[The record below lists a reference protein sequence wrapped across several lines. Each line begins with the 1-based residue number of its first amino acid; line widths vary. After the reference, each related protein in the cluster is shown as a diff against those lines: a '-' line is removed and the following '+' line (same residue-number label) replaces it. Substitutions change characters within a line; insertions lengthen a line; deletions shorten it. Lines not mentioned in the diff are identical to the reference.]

1 MNRSHIITALGGAVV
16 VLAAFL
22 VWVSVEVGPNGLLR
36 SDGLATAP
44 GFDQTEGKITLVAG
58 LVIVAAAMALTRGGR
73 ISHWAPAIGVAAAI
87 VAAVFMFVT
96 LADLQQKAAAAVVAG
111 SSVSIGIGVWLT
123 GLGAV
128 VALVGFGRS
137 VGDLVGR
144 GDS

>member
-1 MNRSHIITALGGAVV
+1 MNRSHIITAFGGGVV

-22 VWVSVEVGPNGLLR
+22 GWVSVEVGPSGLLR
-36 SDGLATAP
+36 SDALASAS

-58 LVIVAAAMALTRGGR
+58 LVIVATAVALTRHGR
-73 ISHWAPAIGVAAAI
+73 LSHWAPLIGVAAAI
-87 VAAVFMFVT
+87 VAAVLMFVT

-111 SSVSIGIGVWLT
+111 TSVSIGIGVWLT

-128 VALVGFGRS
+128 LALVGLGRS

-144 GDS
+144 RES